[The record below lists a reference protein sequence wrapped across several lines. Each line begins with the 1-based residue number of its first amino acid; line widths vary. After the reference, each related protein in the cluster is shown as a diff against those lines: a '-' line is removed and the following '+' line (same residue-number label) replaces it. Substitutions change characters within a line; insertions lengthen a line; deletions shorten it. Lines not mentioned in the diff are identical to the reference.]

1 MKISLKQLE
10 VFIAVAKEGNMSRAA
25 SNIHLSQSALSMALA
40 ELENRLGGPLFDRKG
55 KRLILN
61 DRGRQILPRAMTII
75 SEVKELSEILSSNK
89 EKMMGHLVVGA
100 STTIGN
106 YLLPQI
112 IGDFINTHQK
122 TKISLQI
129 GNTQQIIE
137 KLLHFDIDL
146 GIIEGRCNN
155 SEIEVLPW
163 RIDKLIIITSL
174 HNPLVRKRKITLQD
188 LLNARWIMREPGS
201 GTREKFE
208 EAIGNKI
215 EPFLELGHTE
225 AIKQA
230 VQADLGIS
238 CLSEVTVSD
247 AVKSKK
253 LIELETP
260 FLKLTRAFYILIH
273 KEKYQTMLLKS
284 FISHCNSYSK

>member
-10 VFIAVAKEGNMSRAA
+10 VFIAVAKEENMSRAA
-25 SNIHLSQSALSMALA
+25 SNIHLSQSAFSMALA

-61 DRGRQILPRAMTII
+61 DRGRLLLPRAMTII
-75 SEVKELSEILSSNK
+75 SEVNELCETLSSNVK
-89 EKMMGHLVVGA
+89 EIMGHLIVGA

-106 YLLPQI
+106 YLLPPI
-112 IGDFINTHQK
+112 IGEFVNTHQK
-122 TKISLQI
+122 SKISLQI

-137 KLLHFDIDL
+137 RLLHFDIDL
-146 GIIEGRCNN
+146 GIIEGSCNIN
-155 SEIEVLPW
+155 KIEVISW
-163 RIDKLIIITSL
+163 RIDKLIIIASP
-174 HNPLVRKRKITLQD
+174 HHPLAKKRKITLRD
-188 LLNARWIMREPGS
+188 LLDARWILREPGS

-208 EAIGNKI
+208 DAIGHTI

-247 AVKSKK
+247 TIKSKK
-253 LIELETP
+253 LIGLKTP
-260 FLKLTRAFYILIH
+260 FLKLSREFYILIH
-273 KEKYQTMLLKS
+273 KEKYRTLLLKRFITHCRS
-284 FISHCNSYSK
+284 F